1 MTLKILN
8 RRRFAM
14 VLCSLWRLAAT
25 LVAASGLG
33 FAIAL
38 AEARPAVADV
48 FTVEGVAVDATARTA
63 GEAREVALAEGQ
75 YEAFIRLFN
84 RMTLRLDRSRLP
96 DIAPETIAN
105 LVHAFEVQDEKTSG
119 IRYLAKLTV
128 HFKDDA
134 FLKFL
139 QTHEIPY
146 ATTRSRPVLV
156 LPVFDSGEERTLWRD
171 PNPWRDAWRALPPR
185 DGLVPFVL
193 PYGDLSD
200 VTTIDAA
207 QAALGDQDRLA
218 AIAKRYNATAILVAQ
233 VRSTTETFLNLPAI
247 YLSLSRYGA
256 GAWGDVYVA
265 SFLGASGEPPEGLF
279 RQAIEQTVQR
289 IEESWKLDNLLQ
301 SGEEGEVTVAVPL
314 QGLEDWLKIEKRLGR
329 IPSVL
334 ENRLV
339 YLSREEA
346 RVRIRFQ
353 GGGMQLQR
361 ALLQSDLYL
370 SFQPYQGSQA
380 LVLKAGEAAERTED
394 AE

>member
-1 MTLKILN
+1 M
-8 RRRFAM
+8 A
-14 VLCSLWRLAAT
+14 LCTMWRLAVA
-25 LVAASGLG
+25 LVAAPGL
-33 FAIAL
+33 AL
-38 AEARPAVADV
+38 AFVLAASQAHAASTDV
-48 FTVEGVAVDATARTA
+48 FTVEEVAVDATARSA
-63 GEAREVALAEGQ
+63 EAARKVALAEGQ
-75 YEAFIRLFN
+75 YEAFLRLFD
-84 RMTLRLDRSRLP
+84 RLTLRLDRSRLP
-96 DIAPETIAN
+96 EDIEPEAIAH
-105 LVHAFEVQDEKTSG
+105 LVRAFEVQDEKTSG

-128 HFKDDA
+128 RFKKDA

-139 QTHEIPY
+139 QTREIPY

-156 LPVFDSGEERTLWRD
+156 LPVFDSGEDRTLWRD
-171 PNPWRDAWRALPPR
+171 PNPWRDAWLAMPPR

-193 PYGDLSD
+193 SYGDLAD
-200 VTTIDAA
+200 VTAIDAA

-218 AIAKRYNATAILVAQ
+218 VIAKRYNAAAILVAQ
-233 VRSTTETFLNLPAI
+233 VRTATESFRSLPAI

-265 SFLGASGEPPEGLF
+265 SFMGASGASPDGLF

-301 SGEEGEVTVAVPL
+301 SGEEGEVTVVVPL
-314 QGLEDWLKIEKRLGR
+314 QGLEDWLEIEKRLSR

-346 RVRIRFQ
+346 RVRLRFQ

-361 ALLQSDLYL
+361 ALLQSDLVL
-370 SFQPYQGSQA
+370 SFQTYRDGQA
-380 LVLKAGEAAERTED
+380 LVLKLGDVPQGAE
-394 AE
+394 